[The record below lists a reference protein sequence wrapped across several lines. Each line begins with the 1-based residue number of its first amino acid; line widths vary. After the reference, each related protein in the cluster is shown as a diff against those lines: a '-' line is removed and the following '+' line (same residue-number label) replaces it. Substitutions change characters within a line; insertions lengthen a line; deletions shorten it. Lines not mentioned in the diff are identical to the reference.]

1 MAIAII
7 ATLTSIM
14 AGAGIQLPRLLVLLA
29 TDVNIVEIELNA
41 KKFYRSLRRFHEAK
55 IRKDLAPMAVIVS
68 VLIIFQ
74 QIGL

>member
-41 KKFYRSLRRFHEAK
+41 KKFYRSLRRFHEAE